1 MINEDKLKR
10 MGIGEQWLDPLLQTF
25 EKFEIDNVN
34 RMAGFIGQCQ
44 HESSNFKR
52 LTENLNYSGKALRAV
67 WPHRFDEPT
76 AAEYHRKP
84 EMIANKV
91 YADRLGNGDEASG
104 DGWKYRGRGVIQ
116 LTGKYNYEAASTA
129 IGVDFVDQPDL
140 VTEPLYAVMT
150 AGWFWKTNKLNYLCD
165 SQDWITLTK
174 RINGGTIGL
183 SHRVKN
189 IENALTILKS

>member
-1 MINEDKLKR
+1 MIT
-10 MGIGEQWLDPLLQTF
+10 EQQLSELRIDEKWLDPLNQTF
-25 EKFEIDNVN
+25 DKFEINNVN

-67 WPHRFDEPT
+67 WPHRFDETT

-91 YADRLGNGDEASG
+91 YANRLGNGDEASG

-116 LTGKYNYEAASTA
+116 LTGKYNYAAASDA
-129 IGVDFVDQPDL
+129 IGVDFVSEPDL

-150 AGWFWKTNKLNYLCD
+150 AGWFWRTNKLNYLCD
-165 SQDWITLTK
+165 NQDWKTLTR

-183 SHRVKN
+183 SHRLEN
-189 IENALTILKS
+189 IEKALTVLKS